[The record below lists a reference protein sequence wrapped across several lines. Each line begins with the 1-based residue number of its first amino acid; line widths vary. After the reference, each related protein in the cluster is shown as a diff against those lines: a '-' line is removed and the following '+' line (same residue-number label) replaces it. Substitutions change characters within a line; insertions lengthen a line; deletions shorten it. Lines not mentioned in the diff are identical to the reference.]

1 MLANV
6 KIEQNEE
13 KRPYFRVYKDGQVF
27 TMVRHID
34 ANFDVDEI
42 PTVNVEIV
50 GGFDFEGMADIHF
63 DYSPQTVK
71 EACKI
76 LREELFRHG
85 DLYIALWQASSHLS
99 ENRKQ
104 PHFRSNRKE
113 TLRIRFYRELSGRT
127 DYVSNYL
134 LMVAWYSAVSSNMV
148 LCAFRNKRVCK
159 TDFVWN

>member
-6 KIEQNEE
+6 KIEQITE
-13 KRPYFRVYKDGQVF
+13 KRPYFRVYKDGQEI
-27 TMVRHID
+27 TRVRHID

-76 LREELFRHG
+76 MRDELLKHE
-85 DLYIALWQASSHLS
+85 DLYDGFVASILSMLKENSRYIGDGETEIIAEYG
-99 ENRKQ
+99 ENQLAEEILKRIIGEEPNERK
-104 PHFRSNRKE
+104 
-113 TLRIRFYRELSGRT
+113 
-127 DYVSNYL
+127 D
-134 LMVAWYSAVSSNMV
+134 
-148 LCAFRNKRVCK
+148 
-159 TDFVWN
+159 

>member
-13 KRPYFRVYKDGQVF
+13 KRPYFRVYKDGKEI
-27 TMVRHID
+27 TRVRHVD
-34 ANFDVDEI
+34 ANFDVDEV

-63 DYSPQTVK
+63 DYSPKTVK

-85 DLYIALWQASSHLS
+85 DLYIAFLASIESSLR
-99 ENRKQ
+99 EQKATALPFQ
-104 PHFRSNRKE
+104 PERDIADKI
-113 TLRIRFYRELSGRT
+113 LQRIIGE
-127 DYVSNYL
+127 D
-134 LMVAWYSAVSSNMV
+134 
-148 LCAFRNKRVCK
+148 
-159 TDFVWN
+159 

>member
-6 KIEQNEE
+6 KIEQITE
-13 KRPYFRVYKDGQVF
+13 KRPYFRVYKDGKKI
-27 TMVRHID
+27 TRVRHID

-76 LREELFRHG
+76 MREELFRHG
-85 DLYIALWQASSHLS
+85 DLYIAFLASIESSLR
-99 ENRKQ
+99 EQKAT
-104 PHFRSNRKE
+104 
-113 TLRIRFYRELSGRT
+113 TLPFKPERDIADKILKRIIGEE
-127 DYVSNYL
+127 
-134 LMVAWYSAVSSNMV
+134 
-148 LCAFRNKRVCK
+148 
-159 TDFVWN
+159 